1 MYKCIHIIR
10 IRWKYT
16 QISVMCTYK
25 HSLILHVHTYMYM
38 YTHSKYTYMYMYV
51 YTLYIH

>member
-25 HSLILHVHTYMYM
+25 HSLILHVHTYMY
-38 YTHSKYTYMYMYV
+38 THSKYTYMYMYV

>member
-25 HSLILHVHTYMYM
+25 HSLILHVHTYMN
-38 YTHSKYTYMYMYV
+38 THSKYTYMYMYV